1 MLENSDILK
10 EIPLLNNVQLHDITD
25 KQLVRFRG
33 MVQDM
38 YDPEYFFKQ
47 YEVKNTKTGES
58 DIRCGMY
65 TDAARCLVIHF
76 LVLSLNIFRILEF
89 LYIYDSVDIS
99 LCCPYSYMNN
109 GYNLE
114 SRLKVICNSGMG
126 CYKNSLSHV

>member
-1 MLENSDILK
+1 MR

-47 YEVKNTKTGES
+47 YEVKNTKTGKS

-65 TDAARCLVIHF
+65 TDAARCLVIYPLC
-76 LVLSLNIFRILEF
+76 LVLSLSIFRILEL
-89 LYIYDSVDIS
+89 LYIYDSVEIS
-99 LCCPYSYMNN
+99 LCCPYSYMSN
-109 GYNLE
+109 GYDPE
-114 SRLKVICNSGMG
+114 SRLKVTCNTGTG
-126 CYKNSLSHV
+126 CYKNSISHV